1 MIILKIGGG
10 AAIDLDAVAR
20 DISAIAEPV
29 VIVHGAN
36 AYRDQLAE
44 DLGKPVKTVTSISG
58 FSSVL
63 TDEDT
68 IDMMMMAYAGLRNKR
83 LVEALQKVGVSAVG
97 LSGIDGNLIE
107 ARRNRG
113 IRVMQNGKKM
123 MLRDLS
129 GKPKR
134 VNTHLLSLF
143 LENGYTPVLTVP
155 VLDEQGN
162 AVNTEN
168 DEVVALLQE
177 ALKAD
182 RVVQLIEAP
191 GLLQDPANPQSLV
204 KQVSEMELEAW
215 EGKVAARMKRKIR
228 ALRKLFEHGEPTVY
242 IADGRAENPV
252 SQALAGEGTTIERAP
267 AAALG

>member
-10 AAIDLDAVAR
+10 AGINLDTVAA
-20 DISAIAEPV
+20 DIGNISEPM

-36 AYRDQLAE
+36 AFRDELAE
-44 DLGKPVKTVTSISG
+44 KLGKPVKTVTSISG

-63 TDEDT
+63 TDSDT

-97 LSGIDGNLIE
+97 LTGIDGNLIE

-134 VNTHLLSLF
+134 VNTHLLNML

-155 VLDEQGN
+155 VLDENGC

-177 ALKAD
+177 ALHAD

-191 GLLQDPANPQSLV
+191 GLLEDHTNPQSLV
-204 KQVSEMELEAW
+204 SLVSDEALEEW
-215 EGKVAARMKRKIR
+215 EGRVAPRMKRKIR
-228 ALRKLFEHGEPTVY
+228 ALRKLFEHGNPTVY
-242 IADGRAENPV
+242 IGDGRSENPV
-252 SQALAGEGTTIERAP
+252 TQALAGAGTAIERET